1 MIVMKTG
8 KPVLLIGL
16 ILTAAACAKA
26 PVDRP
31 LTLDGPQAIG
41 FQDDLAT
48 CRSLALGY
56 DDPELN
62 KEIAGTAAVG
72 AVIGGLDADD
82 GDELEG
88 ALIGAAVGGL
98 VGAAEK
104 NEAIK
109 EEQREVLIR
118 CMQGRGHRVIG

>member
-1 MIVMKTG
+1 MIVMK
-8 KPVLLIGL
+8 KANPVLLICL
-16 ILTAAACAKA
+16 MLAAAACAKA

-31 LTLDGPQAIG
+31 LTVDGPRAIG
-41 FQDDLAT
+41 FQDDLAV
-48 CRSLALGY
+48 CRNLALSH

-62 KEIAGTAAVG
+62 KGIAGSTAIG
-72 AVIGGLDADD
+72 AVVGGLGADN
-82 GDELEG
+82 GGELEG

-104 NEAIK
+104 NETIK
-109 EEQREVLIR
+109 GEQRQVLIR

>member
-1 MIVMKTG
+1 MIVLKTG

-31 LTLDGPQAIG
+31 LTLDGPQAMG
-41 FQDDLAT
+41 FQDDLAS
-48 CRSLALGY
+48 CRVLALGY

-62 KEIAGTAAVG
+62 KQVAGSAAIGAAV
-72 AVIGGLDADD
+72 GGLDADD

-88 ALIGAAVGGL
+88 ALVGAAIGGL
-98 VGAAEK
+98 FGAAEK
-104 NEAIK
+104 NAAIK
-109 EEQREVLIR
+109 EEQRDVLIR
-118 CMQGRGHRVIG
+118 CMQGRGHKVIG

>member
-31 LTLDGPQAIG
+31 LTLDGPQQIG

-48 CRSLALGY
+48 CRALALGY

-62 KEIAGTAAVG
+62 KDIAGSAAVG

-88 ALIGAAVGGL
+88 VLVGAAIGGLIGAA
-98 VGAAEK
+98 EK
-104 NEAIK
+104 GEKID

-118 CMQGRGHRVIG
+118 CMQGRGHKVIG